1 MRPAKLLFTI
11 LILSLVGRGLSAAE
25 VLTGYHPKVSVT
37 AETRLDWIFAL
48 ANQSPKAAPAEWL
61 KDYESTKQTYE
72 FYAPAKAKPRQ
83 ALPAVIFVSP
93 SGNAMGWRSWKT
105 ACEKLGMVFAGP
117 HQAGNNCP
125 MPRRMRIVMD
135 VLDDVRRRYNI
146 DPDRTYIAGFSGG
159 GRIACSIAFALP
171 EYFGGAIPVCAA
183 GDLRSEPWLS
193 QRVIDRLSVAM
204 LTGETDFNRSEVER
218 FRGPML
224 SDVGLRTKIWVYPK
238 MGHGVPSGE
247 SLVEVHQWL
256 DEAATARKKLAKQYP
271 ASRIDGSAAPSRDQ
285 WAANL
290 LTEAKSRLKNPK
302 TLYSGLMQL
311 KGISAR
317 WPDVPAAA
325 EAKQILIEYDRRKEH
340 PWEAADIAEQRK
352 FLIARSRALDA
363 YASGPLPGQY
373 ANQRPDMLSAAINLW
388 TQVVLDGNDKA
399 AVAEAKRRIP
409 ELKAIAQQLE
419 KKQD

>member
-1 MRPAKLLFTI
+1 MPPAKLLLAI
-11 LILSLVGRGLSAAE
+11 LLLSLAGRKLSAAE
-25 VLTGYHPKVSVT
+25 TLTGYHQKVTVT

-48 ANQSPKAAPAEWL
+48 ANQSPKTAPADWL
-61 KDYESTKQTYE
+61 KDYDSTQQTYE
-72 FYAPAKAKPRQ
+72 LYAPATAKPRQ

-105 ACEKLGMVFAGP
+105 ACEKLGIVFAGP

-171 EYFGGAIPVCAA
+171 EFFGGAIPVCAA

-224 SDVGLRTKIWVYPK
+224 SDVGVRTKIWVYPK
-238 MGHGVPSGE
+238 MGHGVPSGD
-247 SLVEVHQWL
+247 SLVEVHRWL
-256 DEAATARKKLAKQYP
+256 DDGAAARKTFAKQYP
-271 ASRIDGSAAPSRDQ
+271 SSRIDGAAAPSRDQ

-290 LTEAKSRLKNPK
+290 LAEAKLRLKNPQ
-302 TLYSGLMQL
+302 TVYSGLMQL
-311 KGISAR
+311 KGVSAR
-317 WPDVPAAA
+317 WPDLPAAA
-325 EAKQILIEYDRRKEH
+325 EAKQILIEYDRQKEH
-340 PWEAADIAEQRK
+340 PWELDDIAEQRK

-363 YASGPLPGQY
+363 YASGPLPRQY
-373 ANQRPDMLSAAINLW
+373 ANQRSEMLNAAINLW
-388 TQVVLDGNDKA
+388 AQVVLDGQDKA

-409 ELKAIAQQLE
+409 TLKAMVQKLD
-419 KKQD
+419 KQDD